1 MLKFIKQ
8 STIMCIALLIIV
20 VFVGCSKDQS
30 VIEGKVIDGAGQ
42 PMSGVKITAKQFRP
56 IKGYEKIET
65 ITDSNGVFR
74 LAGLFPV
81 SEYSIV
87 PWSDDWTIS
96 EKPMVKTGL
105 KGKIKRLASPI
116 IIRFTLLKNGIIN
129 DSQLGAQ
136 WLPASDKPMDWF
148 QANRYVENICLN
160 GGGWRLP
167 TRSELKSIYDVSMK
181 GGADPFFRIN
191 ENWVWT
197 SETQGDSAWF
207 CSFVYG
213 REGTIFQKYIGSY
226 GRVLAIR
233 NKM

>member
-1 MLKFIKQ
+1 MLRFDNQSINIIIFLLFIFLFAGCTKNQ
-8 STIMCIALLIIV
+8 SA
-20 VFVGCSKDQS
+20 
-30 VIEGKVIDGAGQ
+30 IEGKVIDGSGQ
-42 PMSGVKITAKQFRP
+42 PMPGVKITAKQFRP
-56 IKGYEKIET
+56 VKGYEQFET

-74 LAGLFPV
+74 LTGLLPA

-105 KGKIKRLASPI
+105 KGRVKRLASPI
-116 IIRFTLLKNGIIN
+116 IIRFTLLKNGIID

-136 WLPASDKPMDWF
+136 WLPAPDSPMDWF
-148 QANRYVENICLN
+148 QAEKYVKNISVD

-167 TRSELKSIYDVSMK
+167 TRSELKSIYDVSIK
-181 GGADPFFRIN
+181 GGADPFFKIN

-213 REGTIFQKYIGSY
+213 REGTIFRKYVGGY

-233 NKM
+233 NKK